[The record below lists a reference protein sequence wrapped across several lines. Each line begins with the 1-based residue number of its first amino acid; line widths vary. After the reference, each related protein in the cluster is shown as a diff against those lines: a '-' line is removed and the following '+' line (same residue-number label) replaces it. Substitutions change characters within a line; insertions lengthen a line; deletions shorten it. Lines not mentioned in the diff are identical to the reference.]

1 MHRRGR
7 NHAKPQHQWTEY
19 VRRGGARYAAT
30 LGHPR
35 TIADDR
41 HQIRLRRRPVP
52 RLHGSRQR
60 RSGAI
65 LPDRDQRRR
74 RQEDYHHRRPQRQG
88 RSSLAE
94 GLDRR
99 AGAAMRL
106 LPVRPDHAGSG
117 TAFQEPEAD
126 QGRSGGAYGRQ
137 SLPLHDLFAHPEGD
151 HARRVRNAYRLQRG
165 NRAEGNMN
173 RHVKITAPGPAD
185 LSRRSFMV
193 GSAAAGLALGYSIVP
208 GMLGADQ
215 ALAATSNFDPSVWY
229 SIAPDGMRTG
239 TRRKA
244 DMGEPLASTMAQII
258 SEELGSSWKDMRVQ
272 LASNDPK
279 FNDPVLGAQITG
291 GSWSTMMNFDAMSRA
306 GAAGRMAWTEAAAA
320 TMGVPAS
327 ELIVRDSVISHP
339 KSKKSMTFADVVK
352 SGKAT
357 KTFTP
362 DELKAIKLKTPDQY
376 TMIGVSVPQ
385 LDIPSKTNGT
395 AKYGIDVM
403 LPGMVYG
410 KVVTPPVRYGAI
422 VKAVDDSEAK
432 KVPGFIKAVTLDDK
446 TGTTTGWV
454 VAVANT
460 YANAR
465 KAADALKVTYD
476 GGPNAKLS
484 SESLFAEAKR
494 LQALDDSGQFFVKD
508 GDTAAAFG
516 TAAKTMEAEYT
527 TNINIHAP
535 MEPMNATAQ
544 LQGDIWHIYSGN
556 QFATRSGAIAA
567 GAAGVDPKFV
577 VMHQMWLGGGFGRR
591 LGADLMVPA
600 VQAAKAGG
608 KPVKVIFSREDDMTM
623 DFSRPLT
630 FQKIKAG
637 LDADGKLIAMNH
649 DVVSAWPTKRWGI
662 PDFLSPSA
670 DKKGGLDAF
679 TVNGADFFYSVPNH
693 NVRAIL
699 NEMAHNATPSG
710 QLRSVAPGWTFWAVE
725 SMVDEIAHAV
735 GKDPAQYRID
745 MLDGKGANAGGA
757 QRLRN
762 TLLAAMGLSG
772 YGTRQLPKGE
782 GMGVACVSS
791 QERATASWT
800 ACVAH
805 VAVAPSGEVKVK
817 KLTVATDVGTQVHPD
832 NIRAQVEGAALW
844 GLSLAMYE
852 KATPKDGGIEQTN
865 FDTYTPLRMSQVPEV
880 AITVIAN
887 GEKPTGVGEPAV
899 TVVAPAIG
907 NAIFNAC
914 GARVRSL
921 PITAEAVKGA
931 MKA

>member
-1 MHRRGR
+1 
-7 NHAKPQHQWTEY
+7 
-19 VRRGGARYAAT
+19 
-30 LGHPR
+30 
-35 TIADDR
+35 
-41 HQIRLRRRPVP
+41 
-52 RLHGSRQR
+52 
-60 RSGAI
+60 
-65 LPDRDQRRR
+65 
-74 RQEDYHHRRPQRQG
+74 
-88 RSSLAE
+88 
-94 GLDRR
+94 
-99 AGAAMRL
+99 
-106 LPVRPDHAGSG
+106 
-117 TAFQEPEAD
+117 
-126 QGRSGGAYGRQ
+126 
-137 SLPLHDLFAHPEGD
+137 
-151 HARRVRNAYRLQRG
+151 
-165 NRAEGNMN
+165 MN
-173 RHVKITAPGPAD
+173 THVKIANDIGSREPAD
-185 LSRRSFMV
+185 LSRRSFLV
-193 GSAAAGLALGYSIVP
+193 GTAAAGLALGYSTVP

-215 ALAATSNFDPSVWY
+215 ALAAPGNFDPSVWY
-229 SIAPDGMRTG
+229 SIAPDGIVTVTCG
-239 TRRKA
+239 KA
-244 DMGEPLASTMAQII
+244 DMGQHIASTMAQII
-258 SEELGSSWKDMRVQ
+258 AEELGANWKDMRVQ

-306 GAAGRMAWTEAAAA
+306 GAAGRMALVDAAVVA
-320 TMGVPAS
+320 MGVPPFYKD
-327 ELIVRDSVISHP
+327 ELVVRDSVISHP
-339 KSKKSMTFADVVK
+339 KSKKSMSFADIVK
-352 SGKAT
+352 SGKIT

-362 DELKAIKLKTPDQY
+362 DELKAIKLKSPDQY
-376 TMIGVSVPQ
+376 TLIGVSVPQ

-410 KVVTPPVRYGAI
+410 KVVTPPVRYGAT
-422 VKAVDDSEAK
+422 VKSVDDSEAK
-432 KVPGFIKAVTLDDK
+432 KVPGFIKAVILDDK
-446 TGTTTGWV
+446 TATTTGWV

-484 SESLFAEAKR
+484 SQSLLDEARR
-494 LQALDDSGQFFVKD
+494 LQGLDDSGKFFVKD

-516 TAAKTMEAEYT
+516 TAAKVMEAEYT

-535 MEPMNATAQ
+535 MEPMNATAE
-544 LQGDIWHIYSGN
+544 LKGDIWHVYSGN

-591 LGADLMVPA
+591 LDADMMVPA
-600 VQAAKAGG
+600 VQAAKAVGR
-608 KPVKVIFSREDDMTM
+608 PVKVIYSRENDMTM

-637 LDADGKLIAMNH
+637 LDGDGKLIALNH

-662 PDFLSPSA
+662 PDFLTPA
-670 DKKGGLDAF
+670 VDKKDAPKQDGLDGF
-679 TVNGADFFYSVPNH
+679 TVNGADFFYTVPNH

-725 SMVDEIAHAV
+725 SMVDELAHAV

-762 TLLAAMGLSG
+762 TLLAAMGMSG
-772 YGTRQLPKGE
+772 YGTKQLPKGE

-791 QERATASWT
+791 QERASASWT

-852 KATPKDGGIEQTN
+852 KATLKDGGIEQTN

-880 AITVIAN
+880 AVSVIAN
-887 GEKPTGVGEPAV
+887 GEKATGVGEPAV
-899 TVVAPAIG
+899 TVIAPALG

-914 GARVRSL
+914 GARVRAL

-931 MKA
+931 MNKA

>member
-1 MHRRGR
+1 
-7 NHAKPQHQWTEY
+7 
-19 VRRGGARYAAT
+19 
-30 LGHPR
+30 
-35 TIADDR
+35 
-41 HQIRLRRRPVP
+41 
-52 RLHGSRQR
+52 
-60 RSGAI
+60 
-65 LPDRDQRRR
+65 
-74 RQEDYHHRRPQRQG
+74 
-88 RSSLAE
+88 
-94 GLDRR
+94 
-99 AGAAMRL
+99 
-106 LPVRPDHAGSG
+106 
-117 TAFQEPEAD
+117 
-126 QGRSGGAYGRQ
+126 
-137 SLPLHDLFAHPEGD
+137 
-151 HARRVRNAYRLQRG
+151 
-165 NRAEGNMN
+165 MN
-173 RHVKITAPGPAD
+173 THVKITNNIVDREPAD
-185 LSRRSFMV
+185 FSRRSFLV
-193 GSAAAGLALGYSIVP
+193 GSAAAGLALGYSALP
-208 GMLGADQ
+208 GLLGQDQ
-215 ALAATSNFDPSVWY
+215 AFAAPSNFDPSVWY
-229 SIAPDGMRTG
+229 SIAPDGIVTVTCG
-239 TRRKA
+239 KA
-244 DMGEPLASTMAQII
+244 DMGQHIASTMAQII
-258 SEELGSSWKDMRVQ
+258 AEELGSSWKDMRVQ

-306 GAAGRMAWTEAAAA
+306 GAAGRMALTEAAAA
-320 TMGVPAS
+320 AMAVPAG
-327 ELIVRDSVISHP
+327 ELVVRESTITHP
-339 KSKKSMTFADVVK
+339 KSKKSMTFADIVK

-362 DELKAIKLKTPDQY
+362 DELKAIKLKTSDQY

-410 KVVTPPVRYGAI
+410 AVVTPPVRYGAT
-422 VKAVDDSEAK
+422 VKSVDDAAAK

-446 TGTTTGWV
+446 TATTTGWV

-465 KAADALKVTYD
+465 KAANALKISYD

-484 SESLFAEAKR
+484 SQSLLDEARR
-494 LQALDDSGQFFVKD
+494 LQGLDDSGLFFVKD
-508 GDTAAAFG
+508 GDTAAALG
-516 TAAKTMEAEYT
+516 TAAKVMEAEYT
-527 TNINIHAP
+527 TSINIHAP
-535 MEPMNATAQ
+535 LEPMNATAE
-544 LQGDIWHIYSGN
+544 LKGDIWHIYSGN

-591 LGADLMVPA
+591 LDADMMVPA
-600 VQAAKAGG
+600 VQAAKAVG
-608 KPVKVIFSREDDMTM
+608 KPVKVIYTRENDMTM

-637 LDADGKLIAMNH
+637 LDGDGKLIALNH

-662 PDFLSPSA
+662 PDFLTPSV
-670 DKKGGLDAF
+670 DKKGGLDGF
-679 TVNGADFFYSVPNH
+679 TVNGADFFYTVPNH

-725 SMVDEIAHAV
+725 SMVDELAHAA

-762 TLLAAMGLSG
+762 TLLAAMGMAG
-772 YGTRQLPKGE
+772 YGTKQLPKGE

-852 KATPKDGGIEQTN
+852 KATLKDGGIEQTN

-880 AITVIAN
+880 AVSVIAN
-887 GEKPTGVGEPAV
+887 GEKATGVGEPAV
-899 TVVAPAIG
+899 TVIAPALG
-907 NAIFNAC
+907 NAIFNAS
-914 GARVRSL
+914 GARIRSL
-921 PITAEAVKGA
+921 PITAEAVKAA

>member
-1 MHRRGR
+1 
-7 NHAKPQHQWTEY
+7 
-19 VRRGGARYAAT
+19 
-30 LGHPR
+30 
-35 TIADDR
+35 
-41 HQIRLRRRPVP
+41 
-52 RLHGSRQR
+52 
-60 RSGAI
+60 
-65 LPDRDQRRR
+65 
-74 RQEDYHHRRPQRQG
+74 
-88 RSSLAE
+88 
-94 GLDRR
+94 
-99 AGAAMRL
+99 
-106 LPVRPDHAGSG
+106 
-117 TAFQEPEAD
+117 
-126 QGRSGGAYGRQ
+126 
-137 SLPLHDLFAHPEGD
+137 
-151 HARRVRNAYRLQRG
+151 
-165 NRAEGNMN
+165 MN
-173 RHVKITAPGPAD
+173 THVKITKNEPVD
-185 LSRRSFMV
+185 LSRRSFLV
-193 GSAAAGLALGYSIVP
+193 GSAAAGLALGYSAVP

-215 ALAATSNFDPSVWY
+215 AFAAAGNFDPSVWY
-229 SIAPDGMRTG
+229 SIAPDGLVTITCG
-239 TRRKA
+239 KA
-244 DMGEPLASTMAQII
+244 DMGQHIASTMAQII
-258 SEELGSSWKDMRVQ
+258 CEELGSNWKDMRVQ

-306 GAAGRMAWTEAAAA
+306 GAAGRMALTEAAAA
-320 TMGVPAS
+320 SMGAPAS
-327 ELIVRDSVISHP
+327 ELTVKDSVISHA
-339 KSKKSMTFADVVK
+339 KSKKTMTFADIVK

-385 LDIPSKTNGT
+385 LDIPSKTNGA

-410 KVVTPPVRYGAI
+410 KIVMPPVRYGAT
-422 VKAVDDSEAK
+422 VKSVDDAAAK

-460 YANAR
+460 YSNAK

-484 SESLFAEAKR
+484 SQSLLDEAKR
-494 LQALDDSGQFFVKD
+494 LQALDDSGLFFVKD
-508 GDTAAAFG
+508 GDTAAALG
-516 TAAKTMEAEYT
+516 SAAKVLEAEYT
-527 TNINIHAP
+527 TSINIHAP
-535 MEPMNATAQ
+535 LEPMNATAEQ
-544 LQGDIWHIYSGN
+544 KGDIWHIYSGN

-591 LGADLMVPA
+591 LDADMMVPA
-600 VQAAKAGG
+600 VQAAKAVG
-608 KPVKVIFSREDDMTM
+608 KPVKVIYSREDDMTM

-637 LDADGKLIAMNH
+637 LDGDGKLIAMNH

-662 PDFLSPSA
+662 PDFLSPSV
-670 DKKGGLDAF
+670 DKKGALDAF

-725 SMVDEIAHAV
+725 SMIDELANAA
-735 GKDPAQYRID
+735 GKDPAQFRIAL
-745 MLDGKGANAGGA
+745 LDGKGKNDGGA

-762 TLLAAMGLSG
+762 TLLAAMGMAG
-772 YGTRQLPKGE
+772 YGTKALPKGE

-852 KATPKDGGIEQTN
+852 KATLKDGGIEQTN
-865 FDTYTPLRMSQVPEV
+865 FDTYTPLRMSQMPEV
-880 AITVIAN
+880 AVSVIAN
-887 GEKPTGVGEPAV
+887 GEKATGVGEPAV
-899 TVVAPAIG
+899 TVIAPALG

-921 PITAEAVKGA
+921 PITAEAVKA
-931 MKA
+931 NMSKA